1 MEEELRAR
9 YRGDDGEFLERLWME
24 RDVNCLCCGEQQVIA
39 VPLHPT
45 MTVRSLVERVV
56 VREECCRRL
65 SLWLGL
71 TPLFATVLLNSQPHV

>member
-24 RDVNCLCCGEQQVIA
+24 RDVNCLCCGEQQIIA

-71 TPLFATVLLNSQPHV
+71 TPLFAMVLLNSQPHV